1 MACYLLHRKHF
12 KCLSIAFT
20 IVFVT
25 SSFSQ
30 TQVKNNF
37 TDNEIKAFVFEVFQ
51 KNANQLVYNVNPH
64 RLNLITTFLNKKYV
78 VEYRPE
84 YSGKKF
90 ELISDLGLNNKY
102 NHNLTLD
109 TYYNPYTFNPLKYK
123 FPMSP
128 KSKKMYRIGS
138 THYVISINAFN

>member
-1 MACYLLHRKHF
+1 MACYLLLRKYF
-12 KCLSIAFT
+12 EYLSIAFA

-30 TQVKNNF
+30 NQVKNNF
-37 TDNEIKAFVFEVFQ
+37 TNDEIKAFVIEVFQ
-51 KNANQLVYNVNPH
+51 KNANQLVYNTSPQ
-64 RLNLITTFLNKKYV
+64 RLNLITTFLNEKYV

-90 ELISDLGLNNKY
+90 ELISDLGINDKY
-102 NHNLTLD
+102 NQNLIID

-123 FPMSP
+123 FPMSS
-128 KSKKMYRIGS
+128 KSKKMYRIGN
-138 THYVISINAFN
+138 THYIISINALN